1 MTHDNHI
8 HFLRIKGLSAKSTRS
23 TKREL
28 VMLRVMEH
36 NLRERV
42 VEFGASNVSHIDP
55 TKTKDNIILRG
66 NTSSGAVSMAVQ
78 ALMQDVRVSKWR
90 KDTISAI
97 ELIFSLPSEAPIAHH
112 AYFNDAVI
120 WAERFFQVPI
130 VSAVIHFDEDAPH
143 CHTIL
148 IPIKSDRLCGSEVM
162 GNKKRILAMQDD
174 FYQQVGNQYGL
185 VRQSPLK
192 RLSAAI
198 RTKAIDAALAVLEV
212 NSGLRSDILRVLL
225 APHFNN
231 PEPIMQALGLVMPK
245 PKIKGTFAGIMT
257 KPVKERK
264 PSGTRKIFEAISIE
278 VQKPNSIEIHQ
289 LNDTPKNQ
297 PLSCVEVDFSDDV
310 LSPDSTSIQSSESS
324 IHREEID
331 PVVAEDEQVHEK
343 YHRESDSECLAC
355 YFDEVTGE
363 FVKPSVKVS
372 KTQAIQKEVE
382 SWLESEGLHVVYD

>member
-1 MTHDNHI
+1 MSHT

-28 VMLRVMEH
+28 VIPRVMEH

-42 VEFGASNVSHIDP
+42 AEFGVSNASHIDP

-66 NTSSGAVSMAVQ
+66 KTSSDLVNMAVQ

-97 ELIFSLPSEAPIAHH
+97 ELIFSLPIDAPIAHH
-112 AYFNDAVI
+112 AYFNDAVM
-120 WAERFFQVPI
+120 WAERFFEVPI
-130 VSAVIHFDEDAPH
+130 VSAVIHLDEDAPH

-174 FYQQVGNQYGL
+174 FYQQVGKQYGL

-198 RTKAIDAALAVLEV
+198 RTKAIDAALAVLEA
-212 NSGLRSDILRVLL
+212 NSGLCSDILRVLL
-225 APHFNN
+225 APHIKN
-231 PEPIMQALGLVMPK
+231 PEPVMQALGLAMPK

-264 PSGTRKIFEAISIE
+264 PSRTRQIFEAISIE
-278 VQKPNSIEIHQ
+278 VQKSNPIDIDQ
-289 LNDTPKNQ
+289 LNDTPKSQ
-297 PLSCVEVDFSDDV
+297 PLSCVEVRFSETEI
-310 LSPDSTSIQSSESS
+310 SSGEQSIQ
-324 IHREEID
+324 D
-331 PVVAEDEQVHEK
+331 D
-343 YHRESDSECLAC
+343 YTRESDSDHLANC
-355 YFDEVTGE
+355 FDEVTGE
-363 FVKPSVKVS
+363 FIKHPVKVS
-372 KTQAIQKEVE
+372 KRKTTQHEVE
-382 SWLESEGLHVVYD
+382 LWVLGGG

>member
-1 MTHDNHI
+1 MSHA

-23 TKREL
+23 TSREL
-28 VMLRVMEH
+28 VMPRVMAH
-36 NLRERV
+36 NLRESIA
-42 VEFGASNVSHIDP
+42 EFGVSSGSHIDP

-97 ELIFSLPSEAPIAHH
+97 ELIFSLPYDAPIAHH
-112 AYFNDAVI
+112 AYFNDAVM

-130 VSAVIHFDEDAPH
+130 VSAVIHLDEDAPH

-148 IPIKSDRLCGSEVM
+148 IPIKNDRLCGSEVM

-174 FYQQVGNQYGL
+174 FYQQVGKPYGL

-198 RTKAIDAALAVLEV
+198 RTKAIDAAFAVLEA
-212 NSGLRSDILRVLL
+212 NSGLCSDILHVLL
-225 APHFNN
+225 APHFKN
-231 PEPIMQALGLVMPK
+231 PEPIIQALGLAMPT

-257 KPVKERK
+257 KPVKAEKPIRK
-264 PSGTRKIFEAISIE
+264 RQTLEVISIE
-278 VQKPNSIEIHQ
+278 VQKPNPIDIHQ
-289 LNDTPKNQ
+289 LNDTPKSQ
-297 PLSCVEVDFSDDV
+297 PLSCVEVRFSGTKISSGEQLIQDDF
-310 LSPDSTSIQSSESS
+310 T
-324 IHREEID
+324 
-331 PVVAEDEQVHEK
+331 
-343 YHRESDSECLAC
+343 RESDNEHLASC
-355 YFDEVTGE
+355 FDEVTGE

-372 KTQAIQKEVE
+372 KKQAIQKEVE
-382 SWLESEGLHVVYD
+382 SWLEGEGLHTDCD